1 MSAIGASAH
10 ALVRVL
16 DRDRYHRAS
25 QAKGQRGMLNQLT
38 IIGTLGL
45 ALAGCQS
52 VADSRTQ
59 EAREDF
65 AACKNLTFET
75 ADGTLLKR
83 RLWVGDGSDSALKLT
98 DPLPLTQAE
107 RDALARYAASVLPC
121 RQIVAEHDGTDSVG
135 AMPAAQTFWARTD
148 EIRTKLEAGEIAVG
162 AAYRLQM
169 QAWEDFRIAQTQA
182 KSTAAAESDA
192 GRQAAAPHTNC
203 AMANGQVNCTT
214 N

>member
-1 MSAIGASAH
+1 MARTSTAHRVTASTSSFSEGA
-10 ALVRVL
+10 
-16 DRDRYHRAS
+16 
-25 QAKGQRGMLNQLT
+25 RGMLKQLI
-38 IIGTLGL
+38 IIGVLGL

-52 VADSRTQ
+52 VAQSQTQ

-107 RDALARYAASVLPC
+107 RDALGRYTASVLPC
-121 RQIVAEHDGTDSVG
+121 RQIVAEHDGTDAAG
-135 AMPAAQTFWARTD
+135 AMPPSQTFWARTD
-148 EIRTKLEAGEIAVG
+148 EIRTKLQAGEIPVG
-162 AAYRLQM
+162 AANRLQM

-182 KSTAAAESDA
+182 KSTVANENDPR
-192 GRQAAAPHTNC
+192 RQAAATAPLY
-203 AMANGQVNCTT
+203 NGNRQ
-214 N
+214 

>member
-1 MSAIGASAH
+1 
-10 ALVRVL
+10 
-16 DRDRYHRAS
+16 
-25 QAKGQRGMLNQLT
+25 MLNQLT
-38 IIGTLGL
+38 IIGALGL

-83 RLWVGDGSDSALKLT
+83 RLWVGDGTDSASKLT

-107 RDALARYAASVLPC
+107 RDALARYTASVLSC
-121 RQIVAEHDGTDSVG
+121 RQIVAEHDGRDAIG
-135 AMPAAQTFWARTD
+135 AMSVSQTFWARTD

-162 AAYRLQM
+162 PANRLQM
-169 QAWEDFRIAQTQA
+169 QAWEDFRIAQPQA
-182 KSTAAAESDA
+182 KSAAADEIDA
-192 GRQAAAPHTNC
+192 RRQAAATALLP
-203 AMANGQVNCTT
+203 NGNRQ
-214 N
+214 

>member
-1 MSAIGASAH
+1 
-10 ALVRVL
+10 
-16 DRDRYHRAS
+16 
-25 QAKGQRGMLNQLT
+25 MLNQLP
-38 IIGTLGL
+38 IIAALGL

-83 RLWVGDGSDSALKLT
+83 RLWVGDGTDSASKLT
-98 DPLPLTQAE
+98 DPLPLTQTE
-107 RDALARYAASVLPC
+107 RAALARYTASVLPC

-162 AAYRLQM
+162 AANRLQM
-169 QAWEDFRIAQTQA
+169 QAWEDFRIAQAQA
-182 KSTAAAESDA
+182 KSTVADEIDA
-192 GRQAAAPHTNC
+192 RRQAAATTLLQ
-203 AMANGQVNCTT
+203 NGNRQ
-214 N
+214 